1 MSSNEAGV
9 ARQGNGR
16 CGRGSC
22 VERVARKQIYE
33 SHVSLEKAI
42 TNFDIIPGLKTFG
55 DLNYMGLKLHF
66 WITCVLQAVSSLVD
80 SEEETKVKEKL
91 DADSCCSKRQ
101 KVNDDDDDNP

>member
-1 MSSNEAGV
+1 
-9 ARQGNGR
+9 
-16 CGRGSC
+16 
-22 VERVARKQIYE
+22 
-33 SHVSLEKAI
+33 
-42 TNFDIIPGLKTFG
+42 
-55 DLNYMGLKLHF
+55 MGLKLHF

>member
-1 MSSNEAGV
+1 M
-9 ARQGNGR
+9 RQALLDK
-16 CGRGSC
+16 
-22 VERVARKQIYE
+22 ETEDADAD
-33 SHVSLEKAI
+33 HVLNVLQENKS
-42 TNFDIIPGLKTFG
+42 GLKTFG